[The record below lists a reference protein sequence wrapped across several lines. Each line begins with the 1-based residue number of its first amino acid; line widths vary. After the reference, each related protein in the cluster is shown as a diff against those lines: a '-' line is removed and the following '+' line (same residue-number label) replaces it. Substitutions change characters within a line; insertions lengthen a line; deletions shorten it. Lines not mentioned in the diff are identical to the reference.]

1 MAKSR
6 RTQSKRGRARVR
18 KAPVRRRAL
27 KRAPA
32 KSVRKQKT
40 AGPASAHHAVR
51 MKPFSSATQQPK
63 IPDGALT
70 SSLARRMQHVF
81 QLRNGDGS
89 LGTDIMHLVFAP
101 TLGVPLLAINSETGV
116 TLRGGSGADPS
127 FHGFSGQNVNFE
139 LQPVGGGTVESIP
152 ATTGSSRFEVH
163 NECGFSKWRIISQG
177 LRLELTNNDEQNEGW
192 FEACR
197 FNWRRKNGDLC
208 LTPLDGT
215 TTDTEL
221 GCAPAHQNLEYLE
234 PMSMVEQPGYKT
246 GLLKDLKKYEFMLHP
261 QSSTHDPVVLD
272 QQFNLTEDKQYT
284 IDTNARTMRLKDG
297 DDDAGR
303 LKDQMVD
310 ANMDWLYIR
319 LHPRVNNGSSSNGS
333 ALLTSIIQNIEV
345 AFDPASDFATFQ
357 TTNVRDKK
365 TAQFA
370 DAINNNP
377 DSFMARSK

>member
-1 MAKSR
+1 
-6 RTQSKRGRARVR
+6 
-18 KAPVRRRAL
+18 
-27 KRAPA
+27 
-32 KSVRKQKT
+32 
-40 AGPASAHHAVR
+40 
-51 MKPFSSATQQPK
+51 
-63 IPDGALT
+63 
-70 SSLARRMQHVF
+70 
-81 QLRNGDGS
+81 
-89 LGTDIMHLVFAP
+89 
-101 TLGVPLLAINSETGV
+101 
-116 TLRGGSGADPS
+116 
-127 FHGFSGQNVNFE
+127 
-139 LQPVGGGTVESIP
+139 VGGGAVESIP

-272 QQFNLTEDKQYT
+272 QQFNLTELKQYT

>member
-6 RTQSKRGRARVR
+6 RTQSKRGRSRVR
-18 KAPVRRRAL
+18 KAPARRRAL
-27 KRAPA
+27 KRAPV
-32 KSVRKQKT
+32 KSIRKLRSP
-40 AGPASAHHAVR
+40 GPASAHHAVR

-81 QLRNGDGS
+81 QLRNGNGS
-89 LGTDIMHLVFAP
+89 LGNDIMHLVYAP
-101 TLGVPLLAINSETGV
+101 TLGVPLTALNSETGV
-116 TLRGGSGADPS
+116 TLRGGSGSDPS
-127 FHGFSGQNVNFE
+127 FHGFSGQTVKFE
-139 LQPVGGGTVESIP
+139 LQGPGGGTVVQIP
-152 ATTGSSRFEVH
+152 EVVGSSAFELH
-163 NECGFSKWRIISQG
+163 NESGFSKWRIISQG

-197 FNWRRKNGDLC
+197 FNWRRKNGDLV

-215 TTDTEL
+215 TTGTEL
-221 GCAPAHQNLEYLE
+221 GLAPSNQNLEYLA

-246 GLLKDLKKYEFMLHP
+246 GLLKDLKKLEFMLHP

-272 QQFNLTEDKQYT
+272 KQFNLTELQQYT
-284 IDTNARTMRLKDG
+284 IDTNTRQMRLVDG

-319 LHPRVNNGSSSNGS
+319 VHPRVNNGSSSNGS

-357 TTNVRDKK
+357 TANIRDKK
-365 TAQFA
+365 TAQFS
-370 DAINNNP
+370 DHINNNP
-377 DSFMARSK
+377 DATMARSK